1 MRYSANYY
9 DGITARAQPVAVTV
23 ADTGITIAGEDG
35 GVLADWPA
43 GRVIL
48 VELPRGGEPVRLG
61 LDGTT
66 ARLIVDDP
74 DVVETLRPVA
84 PQLYR
89 RVRLSW
95 RGLARVAAWAG
106 AAVVSVAFIILV
118 VVPSLSRQMA
128 AATPDAVRQ
137 RIGAAT
143 LRQIARLLPIDRSG
157 SPNMR
162 RAYCGYDRGRDALE
176 AMMVR
181 LTADMAEPPAL
192 RMVVVN
198 TDVVNAFALPGDIVV
213 LTEGLIDNASSAE
226 EVAGVIAH
234 EMGHVA
240 HDHPIESMYR
250 TATVSVL
257 VSLVTGDAAGGVLIT
272 GLGQWVLNTGYSRA
286 AEREADH
293 YALERLYAAGIDSGG
308 LERFFARLL
317 EERSKDGGSFSR
329 MLSTHPPT
337 RERLAAVR
345 REDRMMGRV
354 FGDDDEE
361 WAWLRRI
368 CRNTQRA
375 PSPISTP

>member
-9 DGITARAQPVAVTV
+9 DGVTARAQPVAVTV
-23 ADTGITIAGEDG
+23 TDAGIIILGVHGT
-35 GVLADWPA
+35 VLAQWPA
-43 GRVIL
+43 GRVVL
-48 VELPRGGEPVRLG
+48 VELSRDGEPVRLG

-66 ARLIVDDP
+66 ARLIVDAP
-74 DVVETLRPVA
+74 GMMEALRPVA

-95 RGLARVAAWAG
+95 RGLAKIVAWAG
-106 AAVVSVAFIILV
+106 AAVVSVAVILFV
-118 VVPSLSRQMA
+118 IVPSLSRQMA

-137 RIGAAT
+137 RIGTAT
-143 LRQIARLLPIDRSG
+143 LSQLARLFPIDRSG
-157 SPNMR
+157 PPHMR
-162 RAYCGYDRGRDALE
+162 RAYCGYDRGRNALG
-176 AMMVR
+176 AMMAR

-198 TDVVNAFALPGDIVV
+198 TEVVNAFALPGNIVV
-213 LTEGLIDNASSAE
+213 LTEGLIDNAWSAE

-240 HDHPIESMYR
+240 YDHPIESMYR

-257 VSLVTGDAAGGVLIT
+257 VSLVTGDAAGGFLIT

-286 AEREADH
+286 AERDADG
-293 YALERLYAAGIDSGG
+293 YALERLFAAEIDSEG
-308 LERFFARLL
+308 LERFFAGLL
-317 EERSKDGGSFSR
+317 EERARDGGPFAR
-329 MLSTHPPT
+329 FLSTHPPT
-337 RERLAAVR
+337 RARLEAVR
-345 REDRMMGRV
+345 RADRMMGRV

-368 CRNTQRA
+368 CWNTQRA
-375 PSPISTP
+375 PWLISTP